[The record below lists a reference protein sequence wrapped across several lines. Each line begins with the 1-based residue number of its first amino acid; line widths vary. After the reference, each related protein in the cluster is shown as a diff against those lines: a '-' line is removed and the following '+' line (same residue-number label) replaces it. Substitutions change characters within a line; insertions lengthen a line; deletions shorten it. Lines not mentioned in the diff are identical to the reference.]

1 MATVTDNAT
10 DHRFEMIVDGQTA
23 FLDYAFED
31 GRLVLI
37 HTEVPQALE
46 GHDIGATLV
55 RSVLN
60 EARTRRLQIVPRC
73 EFVVEYLRRHPEFS
87 DLLAPLTEQQ

>member
-1 MATVTDNAT
+1 MATVTDNVAN
-10 DHRFEMIVDGQTA
+10 HRFEMIVDGETA

-31 GRLVLI
+31 GRLALI

-46 GHDIGATLV
+46 GHGVAGALV

-60 EARTRRLQIVPRC
+60 EARTKGLQILPRC
-73 EFVVEYLRRHPEFS
+73 EFVAEYIRRHPEFS
-87 DLLAPLTEQQ
+87 DLVATLPE